1 MKSHFFKP
9 KVITTILL
17 LAGGVVI
24 ATKLAAV
31 AQSPLSSCALVAGA
45 IADSNTGVCLVEP
58 DSYKVVIHEFGLCK
72 SALSDPTSSTAIDF
86 SNCSTIF
93 KSDQGYEI
101 AVVTGAPTSLPA
113 NLITPPPNGTYTHGY
128 VIKSP
133 TFKISGVFNFQNNRT
148 PKYAGSGTGVG
159 NKCWTKT
166 GTIYGYGT
174 PRSDMPF
181 DCGTTAPASS
191 GEITAY
197 VNSFDGSNAAYSYQ
211 RTDTDGLLHKAFLLT
226 TDMKLA
232 SSAGADTLGSGNT
245 AVAKLIG
252 TAPVAVNVTGESQ
265 TIDIAFRK
273 TTGAAIVHDSIV
285 NGVQTLYGI
294 YHGPPS
300 TSLQVK

>member
-1 MKSHFFKP
+1 MSTFIFKP
-9 KVITTILL
+9 KIMTAILL
-17 LAGGVVI
+17 SIAGGGI
-24 ATKLAAV
+24 ATKLSAV
-31 AQSPLSSCALVAGA
+31 PSSPLSSCSLIAGA

-93 KSDQGYEI
+93 KSDQGYEV
-101 AVVTGAPTSLPA
+101 AVVTGKPTSLPTHM
-113 NLITPPPNGTYTHGY
+113 ITAPPSGSYTHGY
-128 VIKSP
+128 VIHSP
-133 TFKISGVFNFQNNRT
+133 TFKISGTFSFQSART
-148 PKYAGSGTGVG
+148 PKYSGSGTGVG
-159 NKCWTKT
+159 SKCWTKT
-166 GTIYGYGT
+166 GTIFGYGT

-181 DCGTTAPASS
+181 DCGATAPASV

-197 VNSFDGSNAAYSYQ
+197 ANSFDGSNALYTYQ
-211 RTDTDGLLHKAFLLT
+211 RTDADGPHKAFLLT

-232 SSAGADTLGSGNT
+232 SSAAADTLGSGNT
-245 AVAKLIG
+245 AVAKLLG
-252 TAPVAVNVTGESQ
+252 TASLAVNVTGGNQ

-273 TTGAAIVHDSIV
+273 TTGAALVHDSII

-300 TSLQVK
+300 TSMQVK